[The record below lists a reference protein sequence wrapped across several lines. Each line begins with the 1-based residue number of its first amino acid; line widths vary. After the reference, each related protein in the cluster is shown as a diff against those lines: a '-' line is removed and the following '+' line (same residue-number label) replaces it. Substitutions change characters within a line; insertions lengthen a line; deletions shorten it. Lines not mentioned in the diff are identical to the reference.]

1 MTVRKVREKMT
12 KNEFISRVAGYVQKY
27 AAAYGILVHSPV
39 IAQAVLESGW
49 GGSKLSSRY
58 HNYFGLKCGS
68 RWTGKSVNMKTQEE
82 YTPGALTTISDNFRV
97 YDSMEEGIKGYFEF
111 IQLPR
116 YRNLKGITDPEK

>member
-12 KNEFISRVAGYVQKY
+12 KNEFISSVAGYVQKY

-82 YTPGALTTISDNFRV
+82 YTPGTLITISDNFRV

-116 YRNLKGITDPEK
+116 YRNLKGITDPE